1 MFTLQQIVSAHAQV
15 KSGADFPA
23 YIRKLKQLGV
33 LQYETFV
40 KDGHTHYSGANGY
53 TIDSPAKFAVLTI
66 AEKSNAERLAIDLK
80 AHQRGQSDYSS
91 FCRQSAEA
99 GVEKWVVDLDALTCT
114 YYDLAGTT
122 MLTEAIPQ

>member
-1 MFTLQQIVSAHAQV
+1 MFTLQQIVSAHALV

-23 YIRKLKQLGV
+23 YIRDLKQLGV
-33 LQYETFV
+33 LRYQTFV
-40 KDGHTHYSGANGY
+40 KDGHTNYFGADGY
-53 TIDSPAKFAVLTI
+53 AINSPSKYAVLTI
-66 AEKSNAERLAIDLK
+66 AEKSNAEKFAIDLK
-80 AHQRGQSDYSS
+80 AHQQGQSDYPG